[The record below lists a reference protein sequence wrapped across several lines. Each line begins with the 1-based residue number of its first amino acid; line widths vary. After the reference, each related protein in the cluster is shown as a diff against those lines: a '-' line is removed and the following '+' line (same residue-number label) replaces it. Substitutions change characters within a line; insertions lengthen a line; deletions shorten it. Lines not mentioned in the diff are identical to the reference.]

1 MAKYILKRVLYMIPT
16 LFVISIISFVVIQLP
31 PGDFLTSYVAQLAQ
45 QGDALD
51 ARAIRQLEEQYGL
64 NQPIYVQYA
73 KWVSGIL
80 LRGDFGL
87 SFEWQRPVSQLIWER
102 LGLTLLIA
110 LLTMLVTW
118 IIAIPAA
125 VYVATHQYSF
135 LDYLISFLTFVG
147 LGTPGFMLA
156 LIYLWVMLS
165 VFGINASGLFSERFL
180 NEPWSFEKV
189 QDMMSRIWIP
199 ILILAVDNTANILRT
214 VRANLL
220 DELNKP
226 YVETAR
232 AKGLEERVLIWKY
245 PVRLALNPFFS
256 TVGWTL
262 VTVISAETLV
272 AVVLNIQTSGPLLL
286 RALTSQDMYLA
297 GALVLMLSTMTVVG
311 TLISDILLAWA
322 DPRIR
327 LEG

>member
-51 ARAIRQLEEQYGL
+51 ARAIRALEEQYGL
-64 NQPIYVQYA
+64 NQPIYVQYG
-73 KWVSGIL
+73 KWISGIL

-87 SFEWQRPVSQLIWER
+87 SFEWQRPVSELIWER

-110 LLTMLVTW
+110 LLTMFLTW

-125 VYVATHQYSF
+125 VYVATHQYSL

-147 LGTPGFMLA
+147 LGTPGFMVA

-180 NEPWSFEKV
+180 NEPWTMEKV
-189 QDMMSRIWIP
+189 QDMLSRIWIP
-199 ILILAVDNTANILRT
+199 ILILAVDNTASILRT

-232 AKGLEERVLIWKY
+232 AKGLKERVLIWKY

-262 VTVISAETLV
+262 VAVISAETLV

-297 GALVLMLSTMTVVG
+297 GALVLLLSSMTVVG
-311 TLISDILLAWA
+311 TLLSDILLAWA

>member
-1 MAKYILKRVLYMIPT
+1 
-16 LFVISIISFVVIQLP
+16 
-31 PGDFLTSYVAQLAQ
+31 
-45 QGDALD
+45 
-51 ARAIRQLEEQYGL
+51 EQYGL

-118 IIAIPAA
+118 TIAIPAA
-125 VYVATHQYSF
+125 VYVAPHQSSL

-220 DELNKP
+220 D
-226 YVETAR
+226 
-232 AKGLEERVLIWKY
+232 
-245 PVRLALNPFFS
+245 
-256 TVGWTL
+256 
-262 VTVISAETLV
+262 
-272 AVVLNIQTSGPLLL
+272 
-286 RALTSQDMYLA
+286 
-297 GALVLMLSTMTVVG
+297 
-311 TLISDILLAWA
+311 
-322 DPRIR
+322 
-327 LEG
+327 